1 MSDAS
6 GPDEIRPGTLDPPR
20 GLTPLLLGVE
30 TSSPVF
36 SAAVC
41 DGERLLSSLKS
52 EDPARRSDGL
62 AEMIQEAIRAAGLT
76 LAELDGFA
84 VSIGPGSFTG
94 LRVGVTTVKTL
105 AWALKKKILPVSTLE
120 VIASNL
126 ARSSSPIGVFLDA
139 RKGKV
144 YSACFEPNGADPL
157 KRLSPDRLLP
167 PEEALAEIPP
177 EAILAGDGLRRYRE
191 LVSSFPKWR
200 LAPEPDWIPSAEIL
214 CRIASSRWPDGVLDD
229 PHRLVPQYLYSKES
243 DITGW

>member
-1 MSDAS
+1 MK
-6 GPDEIRPGTLDPPR
+6 
-20 GLTPLLLGVE
+20 LLGVE
-30 TSSPVF
+30 TSSQVF

-41 DGERLLSSLKS
+41 AGERLLSSLKS

-62 AEMIQEAIRAAGLT
+62 AEMVQEAIRTAGLT

-120 VIASNL
+120 VIAHNL
-126 ARSSSPIGVFLDA
+126 GRTAPVGVFLDA

-144 YSACFEPNGADPL
+144 YSALFGPNGTGRL
-157 KRLSPDRLLP
+157 ERLSPDRLLP
-167 PEEALAEIPP
+167 PEEALKGFA
-177 EAILAGDGLRRYRE
+177 AGATLVGDGLKRFRD
-191 LVSSFPKWR
+191 LLDSMDGGTWT
-200 LAPEPDWIPSAEIL
+200 LAPESDGIPSAEVL
-214 CRIASSRWPDGVLDD
+214 CRIAASRWPDGVLDD